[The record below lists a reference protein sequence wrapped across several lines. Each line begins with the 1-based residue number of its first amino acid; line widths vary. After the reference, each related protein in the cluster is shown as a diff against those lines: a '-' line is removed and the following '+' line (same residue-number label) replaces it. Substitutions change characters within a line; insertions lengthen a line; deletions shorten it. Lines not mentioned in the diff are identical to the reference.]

1 MAVMHLGLVVS
12 ALGFLYVGWA
22 SWSAGYTPEVA
33 AVRALV
39 AFMALSFVA
48 YIGQLI
54 VVTQPPK
61 PAVAEEAAAEDAEQI
76 EAPIGRPQLEIVP
89 PTEAQFEPEDKR
101 LAA

>member
-1 MAVMHLGLVVS
+1 MAVMHLGLAIS
-12 ALGFLYVGWA
+12 GIAFLYVGWA

-39 AFMALSFVA
+39 AFMAVNFVA

-61 PAVAEEAAAEDAEQI
+61 PVAEESES
-76 EAPIGRPQLEIVP
+76 EASVDDDSSDDRPALEIVA
-89 PTEAQFEPEDKR
+89 PTTADSEADQER

>member
-1 MAVMHLGLVVS
+1 MAVMHLGLVFS
-12 ALGFLYVGWA
+12 GFTFLYVGWA

-39 AFMALSFVA
+39 AFMAVNFVA

-61 PAVAEEAAAEDAEQI
+61 PAVEEEQSAKQTAEGGGLSGPPALQ
-76 EAPIGRPQLEIVP
+76 IVP
-89 PTEAQFEPEDKR
+89 PTAASESDQER